1 MINKD
6 LQYAYLLQNDF
17 KLFFKIA
24 FSDLTSSP
32 LIESWYIDLICEYL
46 KAFEAGEIRNL
57 NINIPPRF
65 AKSLICS
72 VIFPTYLMAKNPSI
86 KIISVAFN
94 NNLTKTLHNQARAL
108 MGRSWLINSFP
119 DFKVLM
125 SNTNEVHT
133 SATGFRYSTS
143 VNAGV
148 TGKGCDIMITDDVMD
163 PNMALS
169 DVQREST
176 LEWLRTTLFSRFNNP
191 KEGKKLNIQQRLH
204 KEDYTGTFVEDNK
217 EWENLVI
224 PVYANDDI
232 FYSFGN
238 VEKTYKKDEFLCEER
253 FGEEEVK
260 KQKKYM
266 GNEDFSAQYM
276 QQPSV
281 KGGALFKKSY
291 FQYYDNRHIHW
302 KEFNYTRKAIF
313 ADTASK
319 KGRHNDYSVFMCFG
333 FYIENGVEKMNLID
347 VYRKKVEVMELIRDA
362 KIFWAMNRG
371 CSKFAIEDKSSGI
384 QLIQTLRRTTD
395 IPVLA
400 LNPGREDKYSRAY
413 GVIPYMVQ
421 GRVLFPKYNDNLE
434 DLELEL
440 LNFGDVKKGNFKK
453 DQVDVLVYAMQDLI
467 QNNNSMLAGNL
478 I

>member
-1 MINKD
+1 MISKD

-17 KLFFKIA
+17 KLFFKVA
-24 FSDLTSSP
+24 FNDLENSP
-32 LIESWYIDLICEYL
+32 LVESWYIDLICEYL
-46 KAFEAGEIRNL
+46 KAFEAGEIKNL

-72 VIFPTYLMAKNPSI
+72 VIFPTYLMAKNPGI

-108 MGRSWLINSFP
+108 MGQSWLINSFP

-133 SATGFRYSTS
+133 SKMGFRYSTS

-169 DVQREST
+169 DVQRGST
-176 LEWLRTTLFSRFNNP
+176 LEWLRSTLFSRFNNP
-191 KEGKKLNIQQRLH
+191 REGKKLNIQQRLH
-204 KEDYTGTFVEDNK
+204 VDDYTGTFVEGNK

-224 PVYANDDI
+224 PIYANNDI
-232 FYSFGN
+232 FYDFGN
-238 VEKTYKKDEFLCEER
+238 VKKTYKDGEYLSEER
-253 FGEEEVK
+253 FGEEQIRK
-260 KQKKYM
+260 TKQYM
-266 GNEDFSAQYM
+266 GNEDFNAQYM
-276 QQPSV
+276 QDPII
-281 KGGALFKKSY
+281 KGGNLFKESY
-291 FQYYDNRHIHW
+291 FRYYDNYHIHW
-302 KEFNYTRKAIF
+302 KKYNYTRKAIF

-319 KGRHNDYSVFMCFG
+319 TGRHNDYTVFMCFG
-333 FYIENGVEKMNLID
+333 FYIEKGVEKMNLID
-347 VYRKKVEVMELIRDA
+347 VYRKKVEAVELIKDA
-362 KIFWAMNRG
+362 KIFWSMHSG

-384 QLIQTLRRTTD
+384 ALIQTLRKETN
-395 IPVLA
+395 IPVVA
-400 LNPGREDKYSRAY
+400 LNPGKDDKYARAY
-413 GVIPYMVQ
+413 GVIPYMEN
-421 GRVLFPKYNDNLE
+421 GRVLFPKHHDLIE
-434 DLELEL
+434 DLKLEL
-440 LNFGDVKKGNFKK
+440 MNFSDVKRGKFKK

-467 QNNNSMLAGNL
+467 QNNNSMLGGNL